1 MVERLIREL
10 GLRELEKRLLD
21 LAVLVSLY
29 LEPGLSEE
37 EILELDK
44 KIMKG

>member
-1 MVERLIREL
+1 MVERLIGEL

-29 LEPGLSEE
+29 LGPGLS
-37 EILELDK
+37 K
-44 KIMKG
+44 RRY